1 MLLGMP
7 FLAATNPNIDWA
19 QGEFKG
25 EIYIGT
31 TDADEWKPNQGSKE
45 EGLFEPRGMYPESN
59 DDPHQFTN
67 VEPEDYTF
75 IRCASP
81 KTEPSAMDEESG
93 HDPDT
98 RAQVRRTTM
107 ATQIA
112 ADAANKTERPW
123 HELVPT
129 EYHRYGKVFS
139 EIKAQ

>member
-19 QGEFKG
+19 QGKFKG

-31 TDADEWKPNQGSKE
+31 TDADEWRPNQGSKE
-45 EGLFEPRGMYPESN
+45 EGLFEPRGIYPESN

-75 IRCASP
+75 IRHASP
-81 KTEPSAMDEESG
+81 ETEPSTMDEDSG
-93 HDPDT
+93 T
-98 RAQVRRTTM
+98 CAQVRCISM

-112 ADAANKTERPW
+112 ADAADKTKRP
-123 HELVPT
+123 
-129 EYHRYGKVFS
+129 
-139 EIKAQ
+139 